1 VLTSKL
7 EFEPLYRKE
16 FLAVGSSEY
25 NFAGVQQLTNMSFL
39 LRVLTNHGLLN
50 LA

>member
-1 VLTSKL
+1 LLSNKL

-16 FLAVGSSEY
+16 FLAVGSSKY
-25 NFAGVQQLTNMSFL
+25 NFGVQQLSNMSFL
-39 LRVLTNHGLLN
+39 LWVLTNHGVPS